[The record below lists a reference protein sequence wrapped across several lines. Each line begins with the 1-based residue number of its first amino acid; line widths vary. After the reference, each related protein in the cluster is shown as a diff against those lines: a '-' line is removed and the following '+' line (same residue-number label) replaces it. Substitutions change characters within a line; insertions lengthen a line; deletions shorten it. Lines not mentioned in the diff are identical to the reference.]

1 MKILP
6 EHYLALKKMLLAS
19 YGAEA
24 IAQKKR
30 VYREDKLSETRF
42 LFDLFYSIPFAQRQ
56 IWFDETIFYSYAD
69 DSHLE
74 TALRQ
79 AVKEIG
85 AGK

>member
-6 EHYLALKKMLLAS
+6 EHYVALKKMLLAS

-30 VYREDKLSETRF
+30 LYREAGFNETRF
-42 LFDLFYSIPFAQRQ
+42 LFDLLWGIPFAQRQ
-56 IWFDETIFYSYAD
+56 IWFDETVFYSYAD
-69 DSHLE
+69 DTHLE